1 MRCDAAQHTGCRITD
16 STQGA
21 FVEFTSGDGPSM
33 GGEAR
38 SVETAL
44 KALWDRARRAGEL
57 ITSLRQENSSLRSRV
72 QELQARVLE
81 LEEDIDR
88 LHQLPDPRAEA
99 KPGAIV
105 FGNGERELLISRVK
119 HLLAKLEAYL

>member
-1 MRCDAAQHTGCRITD
+1 MRSDVARHTGCRITD

-21 FVEFTSGDGPSM
+21 FVEFTSGDGPGI
-33 GGEAR
+33 GGDARAVEA
-38 SVETAL
+38 AL

-57 ITSLRQENSSLRSRV
+57 ITSLREENSSLRSRV
-72 QELQARVLE
+72 EELQARVLQ
-81 LEEDIDR
+81 LEEEVEHQR
-88 LHQLPDPRAEA
+88 QLPDPVAEA
-99 KPGAIV
+99 KPGAVV